1 VGGIERGT
9 AITLAALMSGSFTAS
24 ARAAQLFGEEDMF
37 DSSLQESEGYG
48 LYAIR
53 LHDSLI
59 LSVAFSNAVT
69 AGMVRHYA
77 AQAAID
83 ILELMVSRSEDAE
96 TLETLELSAEFRK
109 DVNNVLGDILGE

>member
-1 VGGIERGT
+1 VGGIDRGT

-24 ARAAQLFGEEDMF
+24 SRAAQLFGDEDMF

-53 LHDSLI
+53 LQDSLI

-77 AQAAID
+77 AQGAID
-83 ILELMVSRSEDAE
+83 ILELMVSKSEDAE
-96 TLETLELSAEFRK
+96 TLEALELSAEFREN
-109 DVNNVLGDILGE
+109 VNDVLGDILGE